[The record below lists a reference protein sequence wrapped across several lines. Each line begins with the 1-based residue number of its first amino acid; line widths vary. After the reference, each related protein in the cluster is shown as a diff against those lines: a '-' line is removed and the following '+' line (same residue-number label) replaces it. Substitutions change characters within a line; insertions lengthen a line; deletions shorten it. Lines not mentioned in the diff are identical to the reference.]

1 MEQRHI
7 KNALNS
13 IPLPIK
19 RKIFKMGLYL
29 QQEGKI
35 YFGLHVSD
43 RALVTC
49 LVGSQAVHL
58 VDAADGGYA
67 LAAKQIKQQILEE

>member
-1 MEQRHI
+1 MIISCYTEQRELFQI
-7 KNALNS
+7 YLQS
-13 IPLPIK
+13 
-19 RKIFKMGLYL
+19 L